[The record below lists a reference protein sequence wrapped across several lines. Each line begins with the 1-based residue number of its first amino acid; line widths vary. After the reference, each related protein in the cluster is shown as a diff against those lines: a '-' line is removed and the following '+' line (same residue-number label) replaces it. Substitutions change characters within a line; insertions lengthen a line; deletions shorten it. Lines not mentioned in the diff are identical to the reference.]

1 MGKCCKFSKQ
11 IIKGM
16 DCFGTLITFRINDDI
31 EYKSLIGGI
40 STIIFFLI
48 SSTYITYM

>member
-16 DCFGTLITFRINDDI
+16 DCFGTLITFRM
-31 EYKSLIGGI
+31 EYLQLY
-40 STIIFFLI
+40 FF
-48 SSTYITYM
+48 